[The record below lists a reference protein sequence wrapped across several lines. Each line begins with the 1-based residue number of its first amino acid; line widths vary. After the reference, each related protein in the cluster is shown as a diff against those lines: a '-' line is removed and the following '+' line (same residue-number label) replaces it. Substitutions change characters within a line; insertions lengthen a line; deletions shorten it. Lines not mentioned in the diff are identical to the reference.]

1 MNVSQT
7 HTTRVTSDLQEHYK
21 KVFDVLQ
28 LYIRELPELLDRL
41 KWNAESRQDVVRLA
55 NLLPE
60 PSVVSKADILCIFEE
75 LRRGN
80 LEWAYRLPY
89 CGNLLGV
96 QVSEFLTRHNEQEK
110 QPSLECLQ
118 NRSYWPYTCQS
129 RQFPGPSKC

>member
-7 HTTRVTSDLQEHYK
+7 NTTRVTSELQGHYK
-21 KVFDVLQ
+21 KVFETLK

-55 NLLPE
+55 NLIPE
-60 PSVVSKADILCIFEE
+60 PSEASEEDILCIYEE

-96 QVSEFLTRHNEQEK
+96 KVSEFLARHNKQGK
-110 QPSLECLQ
+110 QPSLEYLQ
-118 NRSYWPYTCQS
+118 NSSYWPYTCQS
-129 RQFPGPSKC
+129 KQCPGPSRC

>member
-1 MNVSQT
+1 MNVSQP
-7 HTTRVTSDLQEHYK
+7 HTTSVTLDLQEHYK
-21 KVFDVLQ
+21 KVFDAVQ
-28 LYIRELPELLDRL
+28 PYIHELPELLDRL

-55 NLLPE
+55 NLIPE
-60 PSVVSKADILCIFEE
+60 PSEASKEDILFIFEE

-96 QVSEFLTRHNEQEK
+96 QVSEFLSRHSEQER
-110 QPSLECLQ
+110 QPRLEFLQ

>member
-7 HTTRVTSDLQEHYK
+7 NTTRVISDLQEHYK
-21 KVFDVLQ
+21 KVFDALKPC
-28 LYIRELPELLDRL
+28 IRELAELLDRL

-55 NLLPE
+55 NLLPD
-60 PSVVSKADILCIFEE
+60 PSEVSEEDILCIFEE

-96 QVSEFLTRHNEQEK
+96 KVSEFLARHNKQGK
-110 QPSLECLQ
+110 QPSLEYLQ

-129 RQFPGPSKC
+129 KQCPGPSRC